1 MQLDAG
7 RAAVTGAIA
16 PLNDFNLWVR
26 DSFLVIVLLVLG
38 AILLTRLAGWVRDK
52 IMAHIDARAT
62 ETDELVRSEGAKHRQ
77 VVAQVVTWSALAV
90 IYVVTAVR
98 IVQELGVPL
107 AGLVAPAALLSA
119 ALGFGLQRFVQ
130 DIGAG
135 FFITGERQYGFGD
148 VVTIATAGV
157 TQPVTGTV
165 EDVTLRVTRLRTVS
179 GEVITTPNGQI
190 IQVTNLSRD
199 WARAVIDVPVPAA
212 VDVSHVTDILRQ
224 VGEEAYSDDRLRKM
238 MLDPPTVMSTRSR
251 CAWWRGRSRA
261 FSSRSAASSGRG
273 SPRPSAVKASSSP
286 PSSTPAAP
294 PGAPHE
300 LQGQA
305 PPHVDPGADRA
316 VHRRVCPLPV
326 GARTPGHGIARA
338 GPQPNGDA
346 PARTNANPHPHAAA
360 YEPFAHAVADQP
372 VTVPDAVRAG
382 RLAVDGIAA
391 SERAGISRAVG
402 DVGPAVRPAG

>member
-1 MQLDAG
+1 
-7 RAAVTGAIA
+7 VTGAIA

-26 DSFLVIVLLVLG
+26 DNLLVIVLLVLG
-38 AILLTRLAGWVRDK
+38 AILLTRLAAWTRDK
-52 IMAHIDARAT
+52 IMAHIEARAT

-90 IYVVTAVR
+90 IYVVTGAL
-98 IVQELGVPL
+98 IVQKLGVPL
-107 AGLVAPAALLSA
+107 AGLIAPAALLSA

-199 WARAVIDVPVPAA
+199 WARAVIDVPVPAS
-212 VDVSHVTDILRQ
+212 VDVSHVTDILRR

-238 MLDPPTVMSTRSR
+238 MLDPPTVMGVEKIEVDT
-251 CAWWRGRSRA
+251 
-261 FSSRSAASSGRG
+261 FSVRM
-273 SPRPSAVKASSSP
+273 V
-286 PSSTPAAP
+286 
-294 PGAPHE
+294 
-300 LQGQA
+300 
-305 PPHVDPGADRA
+305 
-316 VHRRVCPLPV
+316 
-326 GARTPGHGIARA
+326 ARTLPGIQFEVGRELRARVASAFRREGIIVSAELDTGRA
-338 GPQPNGDA
+338 TGG
-346 PARTNANPHPHAAA
+346 
-360 YEPFAHAVADQP
+360 
-372 VTVPDAVRAG
+372 
-382 RLAVDGIAA
+382 A
-391 SERAGISRAVG
+391 S
-402 DVGPAVRPAG
+402 